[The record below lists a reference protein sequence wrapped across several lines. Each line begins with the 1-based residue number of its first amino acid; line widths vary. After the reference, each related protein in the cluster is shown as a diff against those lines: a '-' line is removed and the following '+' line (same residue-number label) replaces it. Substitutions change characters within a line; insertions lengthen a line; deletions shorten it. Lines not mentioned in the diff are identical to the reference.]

1 MFTMIK
7 NGKIQCGN
15 AIAQNTTF
23 GCVIGGRAQEHID
36 KQLQRFWELKEM
48 FPSANR
54 LAAEETACEQHF
66 IDSNH
71 RNEHGRYTWDTK
83 KKM

>member
-15 AIAQNTTF
+15 AIAQNTIF
-23 GCVIGGRAQEHID
+23 DWVIGGRAQEHID

-48 FPSANR
+48 FASANR
-54 LAAEETACEQHF
+54 LAAEETACE
-66 IDSNH
+66 
-71 RNEHGRYTWDTK
+71 
-83 KKM
+83 

>member
-1 MFTMIK
+1 MEKFNAAMQLPKIK
-7 NGKIQCGN
+7 LL
-15 AIAQNTTF
+15 
-23 GCVIGGRAQEHID
+23 VGRAQEHID

-48 FPSANR
+48 FPSSNR

-71 RNEHGRYTWDTK
+71 RNKHGRYTGTMGHE